1 MPDTT
6 APPTSP
12 PAPPPATAPPPPPPA
27 PPPAATDSAKG
38 SPGWPRTLLRIV
50 IGLALTGVMAAP
62 LALSSG
68 ELIEW
73 AGSAS
78 GLGKADPWPMVVFIA
93 LDCAA
98 VLCIGFVVFNAWTGE
113 GAGMFGLLVWLFAG
127 GSAVANYRYGQHTSA
142 PDDAVFFAAMSLAG
156 PLLLHTT
163 VHRIRRWYRASVG
176 ENVPRR
182 AHFGLRWL
190 PGVAFQGT
198 LAAWQESVRA
208 GIPNSVEALNRVR
221 ERAYLQELD
230 DAGRVRYAVSV
241 CRSQDP
247 AVLRGWLLSR
257 GLDLKPA
264 VLEEALW
271 AHLTATAAPVPTAD
285 PSTATTTSPASRR
298 RHRAAQPASR
308 RPAAAPASR
317 DTRRPGQGSLSPEA
331 CRQAI
336 RQVWETEPGITNEQL
351 AERLGVGIRTI
362 ERRVQELRDAGVRR
376 LHEVASSSG

>member
-1 MPDTT
+1 
-6 APPTSP
+6 
-12 PAPPPATAPPPPPPA
+12 
-27 PPPAATDSAKG
+27 
-38 SPGWPRTLLRIV
+38 
-50 IGLALTGVMAAP
+50 
-62 LALSSG
+62 
-68 ELIEW
+68 
-73 AGSAS
+73 
-78 GLGKADPWPMVVFIA
+78 
-93 LDCAA
+93 
-98 VLCIGFVVFNAWTGE
+98 
-113 GAGMFGLLVWLFAG
+113 MFGLLVWLFAG
-127 GSAVANYRYGQHTSA
+127 GSALANYRYGQHTSA

-182 AHFGLRWL
+182 AHFGLRWF
-190 PGVAFQGT
+190 PGVSFRGT

-208 GIPNSVEALNRVR
+208 GIPNSVEALHRVR

-247 AVLRGWLLSR
+247 ATLRAWLLSR

-271 AHLTATAAPVPTAD
+271 AYLTATADRQPAAD
-285 PSTATTTSPASRR
+285 PSTATTATTATTTSGASRR
-298 RHRAAQPASR
+298 RPRHRAAKPATPRPPDTASR
-308 RPAAAPASR
+308 G
-317 DTRRPGQGSLSPEA
+317 DRRPGQGSLSPEA

-336 RQVWETEPGITNEQL
+336 RHLWETEPGITNPQL
-351 AERLGVGIRTI
+351 VERLGVGSRTI

-376 LHEVASSSG
+376 LHEVTSSSG

>member
-6 APPTSP
+6 APPASP
-12 PAPPPATAPPPPPPA
+12 PATPPPAALPPAAPPPPPA
-27 PPPAATDSAKG
+27 QPPAATDSAEG
-38 SPGWPRTLLRIV
+38 SSGWPRTLLRVV

-98 VLCIGFVVFNAWTGE
+98 ILCIGFVVFNAWTGE

-182 AHFGLRWL
+182 AHFGLRWF
-190 PGVAFQGT
+190 PGVDFRGT

-208 GIPNSVEALNRVR
+208 GLPNSVEAINRVR
-221 ERAYLQELD
+221 ERAYLQDLD

-247 AVLRGWLLSR
+247 AILRTWLLSR

-271 AHLTATAAPVPTAD
+271 AHLAATAAPPPTAD
-285 PSTATTTSPASRR
+285 TTTSRGRQRRQSVAKPATRR
-298 RHRAAQPASR
+298 AS
-308 RPAAAPASR
+308 AAATAGS
-317 DTRRPGQGSLSPEA
+317 RRPGQRPLSPEE

-336 RQVWETEPGITNEQL
+336 RRLWEAEPGISNDEL
-351 AERLGVGIRTI
+351 AARLKVANRTI

-376 LHEVASSSG
+376 LHEVTSSSG